1 MPYKSKKQA
10 AFIHAEAARGTPWA
24 KKFVADSH
32 GTHVQKGVKKKIG
45 KPRKG
50 GY

>member
-1 MPYKSKKQA
+1 MIGGRILDTSALVQ
-10 AFIHAEAARGTPWA
+10 AARGTPWA